1 MLKLCWYK
9 THIMIMS
16 LLFRTRKNAKLWST
30 IFTIKFSTTE
40 HFPLFLTTSSHA
52 QPFLLSKMNIC
63 VIGMTKTSLRKIVFG
78 ILYPFV
84 VCLVWS
90 WKWVTIVMCHQDIQ
104 ISQIYHS
111 WNWFW
116 WVFIISIDI
125 SCVIFQGRE
134 RLWLT

>member
-1 MLKLCWYK
+1 MPKLCWYK

-104 ISQIYHS
+104 ISHVYHFR
-111 WNWFW
+111 NWFW
-116 WVFIISIDI
+116 WVYRNIIYFSGIM
-125 SCVIFQGRE
+125 FQE
-134 RLWLT
+134 LEKLWYN